1 MSKAIYHQGSLVKLT
16 PADGFVKVEGIRIKE
31 GKRATK
37 TDTKEST
44 KETQAETKRRK
55 FSSL

>member
-1 MSKAIYHQGSLVKLT
+1 MKLT